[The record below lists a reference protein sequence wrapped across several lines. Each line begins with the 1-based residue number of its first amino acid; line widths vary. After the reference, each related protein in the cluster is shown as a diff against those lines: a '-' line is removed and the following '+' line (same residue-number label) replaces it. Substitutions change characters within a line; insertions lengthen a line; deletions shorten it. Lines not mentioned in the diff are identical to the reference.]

1 MNIFPS
7 LITGLICTAGL
18 FLISFII
25 FVSAKALIDYIK
37 RRLPKKQVEQKPQ
50 PPEQK
55 KPQKK
60 KSATVRSIEID
71 PSQIDRIYVKKIS

>member
-25 FVSAKALIDYIK
+25 VVSAKALIDYIK
-37 RRLPKKQVEQKPQ
+37 RRLPKKQMEQKPQ
-50 PPEQK
+50 PSEQK

>member
-7 LITGLICTAGL
+7 FITGLICTAGL

-25 FVSAKALIDYIK
+25 VVSAKALIDYIK